1 MYNGGTDRAVSVNIG
16 YTINIVI
23 MTVIFI
29 GLISAAGSVIQS
41 ERQSV
46 SATEM
51 DVAGNQL
58 AAEVMSVD
66 RLARAGGDETVVQK
80 QVRLPERISDEQYRI
95 SITENTIELSPRNDP
110 LSVVVPYRSELPLVN
125 ADGETEFE
133 LPGGELQLRLT
144 TDATVEVRS
153 V

>member
-80 QVRLPERISDEQYRI
+80 QVRLPERISGEQYRI
-95 SITENTIELSPRNDP
+95 SVTENTIELSPRNDQ
-110 LSVVVPYRSELPLVN
+110 LSVAVPYRSELPLVN

-144 TDATVEVRS
+144 TDATLEVRS

>member
-80 QVRLPERISDEQYRI
+80 QVRLPERISGEQYRI
-95 SITENTIELSPRNDP
+95 SVTENTIELSPRNDP

>member
-80 QVRLPERISDEQYRI
+80 QVRLPERISGEQYRI

>member
-46 SATEM
+46 SVTEM

-80 QVRLPERISDEQYRI
+80 QVRLPERISGEQYRI